1 MALTPI
7 VSSRDR
13 AALAEAGGSAAPDLP
28 ALAARRLEAVRDGIK
43 KAGVDA
49 GRLKEVAASPA
60 PSEGEGQVKLDL
72 IEPEKPRFPR
82 TAQSL
87 EAPPGRSGFRRARG
101 RGTEMSASTA
111 AEYSAARIRVT
122 RAWRWLSALVLI
134 VIVAVGSGCASRD
147 PWQDAR
153 IESEVKARLVEEKSA
168 NLTRLGVVSRQA
180 VVRLTGTVSSE
191 EQKALAERVAKSVGG
206 VRRIENAL
214 DVRPAPG

>member
-1 MALTPI
+1 
-7 VSSRDR
+7 
-13 AALAEAGGSAAPDLP
+13 
-28 ALAARRLEAVRDGIK
+28 
-43 KAGVDA
+43 
-49 GRLKEVAASPA
+49 
-60 PSEGEGQVKLDL
+60 
-72 IEPEKPRFPR
+72 
-82 TAQSL
+82 
-87 EAPPGRSGFRRARG
+87 
-101 RGTEMSASTA
+101 MSASTA
-111 AEYSAARIRVT
+111 AEYPAARIRVT
-122 RAWRWLSALVLI
+122 RAWRRLSALALI